1 MFRPDTETNDD
12 AVICPLRRGEG
23 GAAALNGTRYIR
35 QKPKPIPNPVKST
48 SLIPTLLALVVTAAL
63 GLTAAT
69 AKDKDDPKLLAKA
82 KITKVEAQKTALT
95 KAPNG
100 TVKDAELEEEKGKLV
115 WSFDIARPVTKDI
128 TEVQVD
134 ALTGKIVAVD
144 VETPKDQAEEAQ
156 ADKAEA
162 DKKEVKKKAAKE

>member
-1 MFRPDTETNDD
+1 MFRPDAETNED
-12 AVICPLRRGEG
+12 AVICPLRRGAG
-23 GAAALNGTRYIR
+23 SAAALNGAQHIR
-35 QKPKPIPNPVKST
+35 QKPKPITNPIKST
-48 SLIPTLLALVVTAAL
+48 NLIPTLLALVVTAAL

-95 KAPNG
+95 KAPDG
-100 TVKDAELEEEKGKLV
+100 TVKDAELEEENGKLV
-115 WSFDIARPVTKDI
+115 WSFDIARPGTKDI

-144 VETPKDQAEEAQ
+144 VETPKDQAKEAQ

-162 DKKEVKKKAAKE
+162 DKKEGKKKAAKE